1 MSAIDI
7 MPASLARSALLAAA
21 HAARRV
27 TRGGKARGAQT
38 PDASASLSVSAAAD
52 APFDAVVIGA
62 SAGGVDVLGQLL
74 PMLPA
79 NFGAAVLIVLH
90 LPPASPSFLVEA
102 LADRCALPVSEPD
115 AGEPI
120 LRGRV
125 YIAPPDYHLLVDSDA
140 SIALSIE
147 GPVRFSRPSIDVLME
162 SAAAVY
168 GARLLGVLLSGANDD
183 GARGLAAI
191 RAAGG
196 TAWAQA
202 PETAYAPQMPEAAIA
217 AGAVNETLTPTAL
230 GARLAA
236 WPRLLPASPG

>member
-1 MSAIDI
+1 
-7 MPASLARSALLAAA
+7 MPGSRAKSALLAAA
-21 HAARRV
+21 SAALRA
-27 TRGGKARGAQT
+27 TRGGKARSGQTAQ
-38 PDASASLSVSAAAD
+38 ASSAASTHASPPASSD
-52 APFDAVVIGA
+52 AKFDAVVIGA

-79 NFGAAVLIVLH
+79 RFGAAVLIVLH
-90 LPPASPSFLVEA
+90 LPPASPSFLVQA
-102 LADRCALPVSEPD
+102 LGVRCALPVSEPD

-120 LRGRV
+120 QGGRV
-125 YIAPPDYHLLVDSDA
+125 YIAPPDYHMLVDSDA
-140 SIALSIE
+140 SVALSIE

-196 TAWAQA
+196 TTWAQA
-202 PETAYAPQMPEAAIA
+202 PDTAYAPQMPEAAIA

>member
-1 MSAIDI
+1 
-7 MPASLARSALLAAA
+7 MPGSRAKSALLAAA
-21 HAARRV
+21 SAALRA
-27 TRGGKARGAQT
+27 TRGGKTRSGQTAQ
-38 PDASASLSVSAAAD
+38 ASSAASTHATSD
-52 APFDAVVIGA
+52 AKFDAVVIGA

-79 NFGAAVLIVLH
+79 RFGAAVLIVLH
-90 LPPASPSFLVEA
+90 LPPASPSFLVQA
-102 LADRCALPVSEPD
+102 LGVRCALPVSEPD

-120 LRGRV
+120 QGGRV
-125 YIAPPDYHLLVDSDA
+125 YIAPPDYHMLVDSDA

-196 TAWAQA
+196 TTWAQA
-202 PETAYAPQMPEAAIA
+202 PDTAYAPQMPEAAIA